1 MGVSF
6 ERKRYKLKKAFS
18 SNMKLL
24 KKVNP
29 TNLLPQAFEG
39 WLRRTAWYVTF
50 DLYAVVFTKEMKYSQ
65 VS

>member
-1 MGVSF
+1 
-6 ERKRYKLKKAFS
+6 
-18 SNMKLL
+18 MKLL

-39 WLRRTAWYVTF
+39 WLRRTARYVTF